1 MIRALTVGHSA
12 SYVAKPLIE
21 SAIVAAEQP
30 CTKPL
35 FPLFRNSFKNFLQ
48 PNLVICRVD
57 LMRMASTEVVVS
69 ILDGSLFASVDDV
82 CLVALVH
89 VVPEKH
95 PACNGG

>member
-1 MIRALTVGHSA
+1 MNR
-12 SYVAKPLIE
+12 
-21 SAIVAAEQP
+21 
-30 CTKPL
+30 
-35 FPLFRNSFKNFLQ
+35 
-48 PNLVICRVD
+48 
-57 LMRMASTEVVVS
+57 